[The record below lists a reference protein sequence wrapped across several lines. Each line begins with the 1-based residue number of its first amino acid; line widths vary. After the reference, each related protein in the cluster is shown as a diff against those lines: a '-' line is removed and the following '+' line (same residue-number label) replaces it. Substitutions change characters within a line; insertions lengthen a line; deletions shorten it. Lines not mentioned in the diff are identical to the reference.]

1 MTPESAGVLPTSDQ
15 QYRAST
21 GGETPGFE
29 MIRDGIG
36 AVAVPVGL
44 GNVPYTLCYLIE
56 DGGGSLHIVDPGDDL
71 DPGWDSLVAALR
83 LMGKSV
89 SDVASITVT
98 HFHPDHLAMAGRLR
112 SASGAPIAM
121 HRLDRDGLR
130 IAGTGAG
137 AGRHGL
143 GERLREWGVPREAR
157 DVLPRFTGPPRWADL
172 EPDRLLE
179 DGDHI
184 DAPGRKLLIR
194 HTPGHTAGHVCVQ
207 LDDER
212 LLLSGDHV
220 VPTVVPGIG
229 LSAGAD
235 SGEAISGYLDSLD
248 AVGALDGYEVLPGH
262 GYRFLGLAKRA
273 GFIREHHLARTRE
286 VIDALGRAPGA
297 SVWETAS
304 QLTWSAGWDG
314 LRPPF
319 RFSALAQTQMHMQF
333 VRSGRAATYLAPTG

>member
-1 MTPESAGVLPTSDQ
+1 MTPDRAGVLPTSDH

-21 GGETPGFE
+21 GGKTPGFE

-44 GNVPYTLCYLIE
+44 GNVPYTFCYLIE
-56 DGGGSLHIVDPGDDL
+56 DGGGSVHIVDPGDDL
-71 DPGWDSLVAALR
+71 DPGWDSLVSALR
-83 LMGKSV
+83 SMGKSV

-112 SASGAPIAM
+112 SASGAPIGM
-121 HRLDRDGLR
+121 HRLDRDAFR
-130 IAGTGAG
+130 AAHPG
-137 AGRHGL
+137 AGRPSL
-143 GERLREWGVPREAR
+143 GERLGDWGVPRETR
-157 DVLPRFTGPPRWADL
+157 DVLQGLTTLPGWPDF

-179 DGDHI
+179 HGDNI
-184 DAPGRKLLIR
+184 GAPGRNLLIR

-229 LSAGAD
+229 LPAGAD
-235 SGEAISGYLDSLD
+235 SGEPISGYLDSLD
-248 AVGALDGYEVLPGH
+248 AVAALDGYEVLPGH
-262 GYRFLGLAKRA
+262 GYRFRGLAKRA

-304 QLTWSAGWDG
+304 QLTWRGGWDG

-319 RFSALAQTQMHMQF
+319 LFAALAQTQMHLEF
-333 VRSGRAATYLAPTG
+333 VRSGRAGTYLAPAG